1 LRSSLKFDI
10 NIIMIRNITKIFS
23 AAFLGQPKYYS
34 FCTKTDILKTYLE
47 IIPPHRI
54 YELKEKKEHKL

>member
-1 LRSSLKFDI
+1 
-10 NIIMIRNITKIFS
+10 MIRNITKIFS